1 MRRSRS
7 GTAAASAERACSRG
21 GLTPARSTRFVVA
34 LAVLAL
40 LGVSAPADA
49 AAGLERPHQK
59 EIAQILVSTAENSSR
74 DWRAQ
79 YRYIEYD
86 VEHNAA
92 ENRGYTGGIIGFT
105 SRTHDM
111 LAVVRRYARHEPDN
125 PLTPFLPALRRVDGT
140 SSRQGL
146 GRPFVRAWHRAAHD
160 PVFRHAQNHFRD
172 AWYFDPAVHRARR
185 DGLHDLGQFAYYDAA
200 VVHGLDGMRA
210 VRRHA
215 RAHAEIPADGGDET
229 AYLQALLKARISFMR
244 REQAHQD
251 VTRITTAQRV
261 FLDAGN
267 LGLRLPLRWKVYG
280 DDYRLTQTELH
291 RYRTTSHF

>member
-1 MRRSRS
+1 VTRSLLPLAVVVS
-7 GTAAASAERACSRG
+7 
-21 GLTPARSTRFVVA
+21 VVA
-34 LAVLAL
+34 M
-40 LGVSAPADA
+40 SAPAI
-49 AAGLERPHQK
+49 AGEVGLQRPHQK

-111 LAVVRRYARHEPDN
+111 LAVVRRYVRREPHN
-125 PLTPFLPALRRVDGT
+125 PLAPFLPALRRVDGT
-140 SSRQGL
+140 SSRRGL
-146 GRPFVRAWHRAAHD
+146 GRPFVRAWHRAAD
-160 PVFRHAQNHFRD
+160 DAVFRRAQDHFRD
-172 AWYFDPAVHRARR
+172 AWYFDPAVHLARR
-185 DGLHDLGQFAYYDAA
+185 DGLRDLGQFAYYDAA
-200 VVHGLDGMRA
+200 VVHGLDGLRS

-215 RAHAEIPADGGDET
+215 RTNAATPAAGGDQAT
-229 AYLQALLKARISFMR
+229 YLRAFLKARIAFMR

-261 FLDAGN
+261 FLEEGN
-267 LGLRLPLRWKVYG
+267 LRLRLPLRWKVYG
-280 DDYRLTQTELH
+280 DSYHLTPIELH
-291 RYRTTSHF
+291 RYRTTGHF

>member
-1 MRRSRS
+1 MRKPV
-7 GTAAASAERACSRG
+7 AW
-21 GLTPARSTRFVVA
+21 LLVA
-34 LAVLAL
+34 LVAISLVATL
-40 LGVSAPADA
+40 LPAADA
-49 AAGLERPHQK
+49 DTGLERPLQK

-79 YRYIEYD
+79 YRYVEYD

-105 SRTHDM
+105 SKTHDM
-111 LAVVRRYARHEPDN
+111 LAVVARYVRHEPDN

-146 GRPFVRAWHRAAHD
+146 GTPFVRAWHRAAGD
-160 PVFRHAQNHFRD
+160 PAFRQAQDHFRD
-172 AWYFDPAVHRARR
+172 AWYFDPAVHLAQR
-185 DGLHDLGQFAYYDAA
+185 DGLGDLGQFAYYDAA

-215 RAHAEIPADGGDET
+215 RARAQTPADGGDQT
-229 AYLQALLKARISFMR
+229 AYLRAFLTARIAFMR

-267 LGLRLPLRWKVYG
+267 LGLRLPLHWKVYG
-280 DDYRLTQTELH
+280 DAYRLTRAQLR
-291 RYRTTSHF
+291 RYRTTGHF

>member
-1 MRRSRS
+1 MRKPV
-7 GTAAASAERACSRG
+7 AW
-21 GLTPARSTRFVVA
+21 LLVA
-34 LAVLAL
+34 LVAISLVATL
-40 LGVSAPADA
+40 LPAADA
-49 AAGLERPHQK
+49 DTGLERPHQK

-79 YRYIEYD
+79 YRYVEYD

-105 SRTHDM
+105 SKTHDM
-111 LAVVRRYARHEPDN
+111 LAVVARYVRHEPDN

-146 GRPFVRAWHRAAHD
+146 GTPFVRAWHRAAGD
-160 PVFRHAQNHFRD
+160 PAFRQAQDHFRD
-172 AWYFDPAVHRARR
+172 AWYFDPAVHLAQR
-185 DGLHDLGQFAYYDAA
+185 DGLGDLGQFAYYDAA

-215 RAHAEIPADGGDET
+215 RARAQTPADGGDQT
-229 AYLQALLKARISFMR
+229 AYLRAFLTARIAFMR

-267 LGLRLPLRWKVYG
+267 LGLRPPLHWKVYG
-280 DDYRLTQTELH
+280 DAYRLTRAQLR
-291 RYRTTSHF
+291 RYRTTGHF

>member
-1 MRRSRS
+1 MRTLRPGGAGAQSPE
-7 GTAAASAERACSRG
+7 GGLQRACSQG
-21 GLTPARSTRFVVA
+21 GLAILVVF
-34 LAVLAL
+34 AL
-40 LGVSAPADA
+40 LCVLPAADA
-49 AAGLERPHQK
+49 ATGLDRPHQK
-59 EIAQILVSTAENSSR
+59 EVAQILVSTAENSSR

-105 SRTHDM
+105 SKTSDM
-111 LAVVRRYARHEPDN
+111 LAVVRRYVARRPVD
-125 PLTPFLPALRRVDGT
+125 PLTSFLPALRRVDGT

-146 GRPFVRAWHRAAHD
+146 GRPFVRAWHRAAAD
-160 PVFRHAQNHFRD
+160 PVFRRAQNHFRD
-172 AWYFDPAVHRARR
+172 AWYFDPAVHLAQR
-185 DGLHDLGQFAYYDAA
+185 DGLHSLGQFAYYDAA

-215 RAHAEIPADGGDET
+215 RARADTPADGGDEA
-229 AYLQALLKARISFMR
+229 AYLQAFLTARIAFMR

-251 VTRITTAQRV
+251 VTRITTAQQV

-267 LGLRLPLRWKVYG
+267 LGLRLPLHWSVYG
-280 DDYRLTQTELH
+280 DAYGLTEAALR
-291 RYRTTSHF
+291 RYRTTGHF

>member
-1 MRRSRS
+1 MRKPV
-7 GTAAASAERACSRG
+7 AW
-21 GLTPARSTRFVVA
+21 LLVA
-34 LAVLAL
+34 LVAISLVATL
-40 LGVSAPADA
+40 LPAADA
-49 AAGLERPHQK
+49 DTGLERPHQK

-79 YRYIEYD
+79 YRYVEYD

-105 SRTHDM
+105 SKTHDM
-111 LAVVRRYARHEPDN
+111 LAVVARYVRHEPDN

-146 GRPFVRAWHRAAHD
+146 GTPFVRAWHRAAGD
-160 PVFRHAQNHFRD
+160 PAFRRAQDHFRD
-172 AWYFDPAVHRARR
+172 AWYFDPAVHLAQR
-185 DGLHDLGQFAYYDAA
+185 DGLGDLGQFAYYDAA

-215 RAHAEIPADGGDET
+215 RARAQTPADGGDQT
-229 AYLQALLKARISFMR
+229 AYLRAFLTARIAFMR

-267 LGLRLPLRWKVYG
+267 LGLRLPLHWKVYG
-280 DDYRLTQTELH
+280 DAYRLTRAQLR
-291 RYRTTSHF
+291 RYRTTGHF

>member
-1 MRRSRS
+1 MRKSV
-7 GTAAASAERACSRG
+7 AW
-21 GLTPARSTRFVVA
+21 LLVA
-34 LAVLAL
+34 LVAL
-40 LGVSAPADA
+40 SLVATLLPAADA
-49 AAGLERPHQK
+49 ATGLDRPHQK

-105 SRTHDM
+105 SKTHDM
-111 LAVVRRYARHEPDN
+111 LAVVRRYVHHEPAN
-125 PLTPFLPALRRVDGT
+125 PLTPYLPALRRVDGT

-146 GRPFVRAWHRAAHD
+146 GRPFVRAWHRAAGD

-172 AWYFDPAVHRARR
+172 AWYFDPAVHLAKR
-185 DGLHDLGQFAYYDAA
+185 DGLHSLGQFAYYDAA
-200 VVHGLDGMRA
+200 VVHGLDGLRA

-215 RAHAEIPADGGDET
+215 RAHAAAPADGGDQT
-229 AYLQALLKARISFMR
+229 AYLQAFLTARIAFMR

-251 VTRITTAQRV
+251 VTRITTAQQV

-267 LGLRLPLRWKVYG
+267 LGLELPLHWQVYG
-280 DDYRLTQTELH
+280 DSYRLTEAGLH
-291 RYRTTSHF
+291 RYLTTGHF

>member
-1 MRRSRS
+1 MRK
-7 GTAAASAERACSRG
+7 TVAW
-21 GLTPARSTRFVVA
+21 LLVA
-34 LAVLAL
+34 LVAISLVATL
-40 LGVSAPADA
+40 LPAADA
-49 AAGLERPHQK
+49 ATGLERPHQK

-79 YRYIEYD
+79 YRYLEYD

-105 SRTHDM
+105 SKTHDM
-111 LAVVRRYARHEPDN
+111 LAVVRRYVHRDPDN

-146 GRPFVRAWHRAAHD
+146 GMPFVRAWHRAAGD
-160 PVFRHAQNHFRD
+160 PAFRRAQDHFRD
-172 AWYFDPAVHRARR
+172 AWYFDPAVHLARR
-185 DGLHDLGQFAYYDAA
+185 DGLGDLGQFASYDAA
-200 VVHGLDGMRA
+200 VVHGLDGMRV

-215 RAHAEIPADGGDET
+215 LAQADTPADGGSQP
-229 AYLQALLKARISFMR
+229 AYLRAFLTARIAFMR

-267 LGLRLPLRWKVYG
+267 LGLRLPLHWQVYG
-280 DDYRLTQTELH
+280 DTYRLTQAQLH
-291 RYRTTSHF
+291 RYRTTGHF

>member
-1 MRRSRS
+1 MLRSF
-7 GTAAASAERACSRG
+7 
-21 GLTPARSTRFVVA
+21 ARVAVVVVS
-34 LAVLAL
+34 LAVSLVA
-40 LGVSAPADA
+40 GGAPAVA
-49 AAGLERPHQK
+49 GQGGLERPHQK
-59 EIAQILVSTAENSSR
+59 EVAQILVSTAENSSR

-79 YRYIEYD
+79 YRYIQYD

-111 LAVVRRYARHEPDN
+111 LAVVRRYVHHEPHD
-125 PLTPFLPALRRVDGT
+125 PLTSFLPALRRVDGT
-140 SSRQGL
+140 PSRRGL
-146 GRPFVRAWHRAAHD
+146 GRAFVRAWHRAARD

-172 AWYFDPAVHRARR
+172 AWYFDPAVHLAKR

-200 VVHGLDGMRA
+200 VVHGLDGLRA

-215 RAHAEIPADGGDET
+215 RAHARAPVDGGGET
-229 AYLQALLKARISFMR
+229 AYLRAFLKARIAFMR

-261 FLDAGN
+261 FLEEGD
-267 LGLRLPLRWKVYG
+267 LRLRLPLRWKVYG
-280 DDYRLTQTELH
+280 DRYHLTAAELH
-291 RYRTTSHF
+291 RYRTSGHF

>member
-1 MRRSRS
+1 MRKPV
-7 GTAAASAERACSRG
+7 AW
-21 GLTPARSTRFVVA
+21 LLVA
-34 LAVLAL
+34 LVAISLVATL
-40 LGVSAPADA
+40 LPAADA
-49 AAGLERPHQK
+49 DTGLERPLQK

-79 YRYIEYD
+79 YRYVEYD

-105 SRTHDM
+105 SKTHDM
-111 LAVVRRYARHEPDN
+111 LAVVARYVRHEPDN

-146 GRPFVRAWHRAAHD
+146 GTPFVRAWHRAAGD
-160 PVFRHAQNHFRD
+160 PAFRRAQDHFRD
-172 AWYFDPAVHRARR
+172 AWYFDPAVHLAQR
-185 DGLHDLGQFAYYDAA
+185 DGLGDLGQFAYYDAA

-215 RAHAEIPADGGDET
+215 RARAQTPADGGDQT
-229 AYLQALLKARISFMR
+229 AYLRAFLTARIAFMR

-267 LGLRLPLRWKVYG
+267 LGLRLPLHWKVYG
-280 DDYRLTQTELH
+280 DAYRLTRAQLR
-291 RYRTTSHF
+291 RYRTTGHF